1 MCLPT
6 SDYSLV
12 TKCKIWHLVE
22 HVSVL
27 ERGKKLLLV
36 DLEILIRYYIIVSC
50 CGYDWFISKARLTHM
65 SYKDCYV
72 MTYKDVITGVALH
85 GTLLYEPEWRPA
97 LNEWLPL
104 YGTATVLHT
113 VDNLSCKWPLRNS
126 TFAFL

>member
-1 MCLPT
+1 MCSPT

-65 SYKDCYV
+65 P
-72 MTYKDVITGVALH
+72 YKDVITGVALH
-85 GTLLYEPEWRPA
+85 GTLLYEPEWRPV
-97 LNEWLPL
+97 LYEWLPL
-104 YGTATVLHT
+104 
-113 VDNLSCKWPLRNS
+113 
-126 TFAFL
+126 